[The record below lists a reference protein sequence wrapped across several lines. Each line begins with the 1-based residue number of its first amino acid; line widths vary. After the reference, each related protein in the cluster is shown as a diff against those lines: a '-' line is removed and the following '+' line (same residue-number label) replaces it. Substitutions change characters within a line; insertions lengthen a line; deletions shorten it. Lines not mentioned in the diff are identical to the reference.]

1 MIDYALQYVDHIIFY
16 VGKENIRSQK
26 AVQKLGGKKIGKL
39 KYSNLVKDSESD
51 LTYRIGKDSCNIKS
65 ASSPK

>member
-39 KYSNLVKDSESD
+39 KYSNLVKDLS
-51 LTYRIGKDSCNIKS
+51 LIHI
-65 ASSPK
+65 